1 MDGQEERTIQ
11 AFKDML
17 RDCIF
22 DLGGSWV
29 DHFPLIEFAYNNSYN
44 SSIGMVPFEALY
56 GRRCRSRIGWF
67 KHYVILTPELHASTQ
82 PNNHL
87 RMLYLHMMQALKLP
101 LLFLHRVRWIDSVR
115 RLVKA
120 VYGVWLGSWDDLRS
134 TVDWRCP
141 SRLGPDLGR
150 DTLPTT
156 IDISGDRVVG
166 GGSGSGSGAAVGDN
180 GAPLAVFEITN
191 HNFYDHGDFT
201 NFASPSKCSACKCQ
215 GCKVD
220 VTVEATTKQNNIT
233 IDNPSTAFK
242 DKQKIKFFSPKE
254 WKNYSFEGFNI
265 SNKDPKKLTKLIDD
279 YSEWITDGLLK
290 LHASSIPTGLPWHL
304 VDEVYIPINYGD
316 EFHWV
321 LAVVILKERHIQVYD
336 SMSGRRCSRPSSE
349 IKKLAKILPT
359 YLNYLSDELQIPND
373 GIDDGLCRKIYA
385 TLIWKYGEKKAQKP
399 YVGDIKDPR

>member
-67 KHYVILTPELHASTQ
+67 K
-82 PNNHL
+82 
-87 RMLYLHMMQALKLP
+87 
-101 LLFLHRVRWIDSVR
+101 
-115 RLVKA
+115 A

-156 IDISGDRVVG
+156 IDI
-166 GGSGSGSGAAVGDN
+166 SGSGSGAAVGDN

-359 YLNYLSDELQIPND
+359 YLNVSGFLD
-373 GIDDGLCRKIYA
+373 
-385 TLIWKYGEKKAQKP
+385 
-399 YVGDIKDPR
+399 